1 MHGMGRRLVLAF
13 SALAVL
19 LPACTSAP
27 SSSSGSSFGAVP
39 SSTGSSA
46 VNAADASLLPST
58 VDQLPEMD
66 VAGFDE
72 LRAQLRG
79 TPLVVNLWASWCE
92 PCQAEGPDLSAAAER
107 YGDRIQFLGVD
118 VQDNRDDAVSRFIH
132 RFGLSYPS
140 VFDVPGA
147 IMSDLGIV
155 GPPATFFYRADGSLL
170 RSIPSQISRED
181 LDRAIRDLLA

>member
-1 MHGMGRRLVLAF
+1 MQGMGRRLVLALG
-13 SALAVL
+13 ALAVL
-19 LPACTSAP
+19 LPACSSAH
-27 SSSSGSSFGAVP
+27 SSASSSGPAP
-39 SSTGSSA
+39 SPTGSPA
-46 VNAADASLLPST
+46 VNAADAALLPST

-72 LRAQLRG
+72 LRGQVRG
-79 TPLVVNLWASWCE
+79 TPLVVNLWASWCG

-118 VQDNRDDAVSRFIH
+118 VQDNRADAVATFVH
-132 RFGLSYPS
+132 RFGVSYPS

-155 GPPATFFYRADGSLL
+155 GPPATFFYRADGTLL
-170 RSIPSQISRED
+170 RSIPGQISPEE